1 MKNGGLR
8 TGKRKRGV
16 PEDMR
21 GQEGQEG
28 VGRDEVVTRATKGTD
43 TKVGMMACSTAREH
57 DEQGE
62 SEKRVVVKIFVH
74 RWKHEQ
80 REQNRGVHRCTRT
93 HTICNI
99 LVKLM

>member
-28 VGRDEVVTRATKGTD
+28 AGREEVVTRATKATD
-43 TKVGMMACSTAREH
+43 TKVRVMARST
-57 DEQGE
+57 
-62 SEKRVVVKIFVH
+62 
-74 RWKHEQ
+74 
-80 REQNRGVHRCTRT
+80 T
-93 HTICNI
+93 
-99 LVKLM
+99 